1 MKTKNIIVITNLFNS
16 NKAMAVKNFSDA
28 NVKEAIGKLMDI
40 NPEILQCEASSMNE
54 GIYEVVGEARGL
66 KDEVG
71 KVYALQ
77 QESTIF
83 IRVSYATLYE

>member
-1 MKTKNIIVITNLFNS
+1 MKTKNIIVITNLFS
-16 NKAMAVKNFSDA
+16 PDKAMAVKNFSDA

-40 NPEILQCEASSMNE
+40 NPEILQCKTSS
-54 GIYEVVGEARGL
+54 IYEVVGKARGL
-66 KDEVG
+66 KDEV
-71 KVYALQ
+71 KKLYEWQ

>member
-1 MKTKNIIVITNLFNS
+1 MKTKNIIVITNLFNPD
-16 NKAMAVKNFSDA
+16 KAMAVKNFSDA

-40 NPEILQCEASSMNE
+40 NPEILQCKASSMSE
-54 GIYEVVGEARGL
+54 GIYEVVGKARGL
-66 KDEVG
+66 KDEVK
-71 KVYALQ
+71 KVYEWQ